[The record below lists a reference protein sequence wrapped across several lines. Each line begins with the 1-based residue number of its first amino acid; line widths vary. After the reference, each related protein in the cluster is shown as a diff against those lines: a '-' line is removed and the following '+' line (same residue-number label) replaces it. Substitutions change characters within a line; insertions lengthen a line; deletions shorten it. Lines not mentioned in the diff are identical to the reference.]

1 MIPADELVSNTASI
15 LPPISNNTLGK
26 TSGALIKQL
35 LENLNGEAKMK
46 PSQLAYQ
53 NQSKRSNNAG
63 YHSLPPIGPG
73 NNSNNMNN
81 QGQDNKMMLPKPK
94 NIIQGQEL
102 FDKNKMNLNFRDQR
116 EV

>member
-46 PSQLAYQ
+46 PS
-53 NQSKRSNNAG
+53 
-63 YHSLPPIGPG
+63 
-73 NNSNNMNN
+73 
-81 QGQDNKMMLPKPK
+81 
-94 NIIQGQEL
+94 
-102 FDKNKMNLNFRDQR
+102 
-116 EV
+116 